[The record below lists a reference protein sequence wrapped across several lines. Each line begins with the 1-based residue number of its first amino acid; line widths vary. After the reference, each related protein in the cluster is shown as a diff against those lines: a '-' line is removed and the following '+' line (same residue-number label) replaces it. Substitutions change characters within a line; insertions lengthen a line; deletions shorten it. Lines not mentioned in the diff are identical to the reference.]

1 MKTLKKNEI
10 LKDLPTKRLNLDIFS
25 ELDSTNDEAKRIDIN
40 KDLHVI
46 IAEKQTLGRGRQGK
60 KWSSP
65 NSGNIYMSICTENDL
80 SSIPISLIAGLACKN
95 AINKT
100 SGKALIMLKWPNDIL
115 LNNKKIGGILVE
127 IESYQKKIR
136 TIVGIGINLNIKK
149 EESWCGDLSEC
160 GLETK
165 RNELINFILSEF
177 IEISNNLNFNWLTE
191 WKSSCIHM
199 NKEITI
205 EDTNSNQIKA
215 IFKDIDEKGNA
226 VIETDI
232 GEEIIT
238 SGAISIKGVY

>member
-1 MKTLKKNEI
+1 LKTLKKNEI
-10 LKDLPTKRLNLDIFS
+10 LKNLPTKRLDLHIFS
-25 ELDSTNDEAKRIDIN
+25 EIDSTNDEAKRIDIN
-40 KDLHVI
+40 KDFHVI

-80 SSIPISLIAGLACKN
+80 SSMPISLIAGLACKN
-95 AINKT
+95 AIDKM
-100 SGKALIMLKWPNDIL
+100 SGQPLIMLKWPNDIL

-127 IESYQKKIR
+127 IESDQKKIR

-149 EESWCGDLSEC
+149 EESWWGDLSEC

-191 WKSSCIHM
+191 WKNSCIHM

-226 VIETDI
+226 IIETDI
-232 GEEIIT
+232 GEEVIS
-238 SGAISIKGVY
+238 SGEISIKGVY

>member
-10 LKDLPTKRLNLDIFS
+10 LKDLPTKRLNLHIFG
-25 ELDSTNDEAKRIDIN
+25 EIDSTNDEAKRIDIH
-40 KDLHVI
+40 KDFHVI

-65 NSGNIYMSICTENDL
+65 DSGNIYMSICTENDL
-80 SSIPISLIAGLACKN
+80 SSMPISLIAGLACKN
-95 AINKT
+95 AIDKM
-100 SGKALIMLKWPNDIL
+100 SSQSIIMLKWPNDIL

-127 IESYQKKIR
+127 KESNQKKIR

-149 EESWCGDLSEC
+149 EESWWGDLSEC
-160 GLETK
+160 GFETK

-177 IEISNNLNFNWLTE
+177 IEISNGLHFNWLNE
-191 WKSSCIHM
+191 WKNSCIHM

-215 IFKDIDEKGNA
+215 TFKDIDEKGNA
-226 VIETDI
+226 VVETDI

-238 SGAISIKGVY
+238 SGEISIKGVY

>member
-10 LKDLPTKRLNLDIFS
+10 LKDLPIKRLNLHIFS
-25 ELDSTNDEAKRIDIN
+25 EIDSTNDEAKRIDIN

-80 SSIPISLIAGLACKN
+80 SSMPISLIAGLACKN
-95 AINKT
+95 AIDKM
-100 SGKALIMLKWPNDIL
+100 SGQPLIMLKWPNDIL

-127 IESYQKKIR
+127 IESDQKKIR

-149 EESWCGDLSEC
+149 EESWWGDLSEC

-177 IEISNNLNFNWLTE
+177 IEISNDLHFNWLNE
-191 WKSSCIHM
+191 WKNSCIHM
-199 NKEITI
+199 NKEIML
-205 EDTNSNQIKA
+205 ENTNSFQKKG
-215 IFKDIDEKGNA
+215 IFKYIDEKVNA
-226 VIETDI
+226 
-232 GEEIIT
+232 II
-238 SGAISIKGVY
+238 

>member
-10 LKDLPTKRLNLDIFS
+10 LKDLPIKRLNLHIFS
-25 ELDSTNDEAKRIDIN
+25 EIDSTNDEAKRIDIN

-80 SSIPISLIAGLACKN
+80 SSMPISLIAGLACKN
-95 AINKT
+95 AIDKM
-100 SGKALIMLKWPNDIL
+100 SGQPLIMLKWPNDIL

-127 IESYQKKIR
+127 IESDQKKIR

-149 EESWCGDLSEC
+149 EESWWGDLSEF

-165 RNELINFILSEF
+165 RNKLINFILSEF
-177 IEISNNLNFNWLTE
+177 IKISNDLHFNWLNE
-191 WKSSCIHM
+191 WKNSCIHM
-199 NKEITI
+199 NKEIML
-205 EDTNSNQIKA
+205 ENTNSFQKKG
-215 IFKDIDEKGNA
+215 IFKYIDEKVNA
-226 VIETDI
+226 
-232 GEEIIT
+232 II
-238 SGAISIKGVY
+238 

>member
-10 LKDLPTKRLNLDIFS
+10 LKNLPIKRLDLHIFS
-25 ELDSTNDEAKRIDIN
+25 EIDSTNDEAKRIDIN
-40 KDLHVI
+40 KDFHVI
-46 IAEKQTLGRGRQGK
+46 IAEKQTSGRGRQGK

-65 NSGNIYMSICTENDL
+65 DSGNIYMSICTENDL

-149 EESWCGDLSEC
+149 EESWWGDLSEC

-177 IEISNNLNFNWLTE
+177 IKISNDLHCNWLNE
-191 WKSSCIHM
+191 WKNSCIHM
-199 NKEITI
+199 NKEIML
-205 EDTNSNQIKA
+205 ENTNSFQKKG

-226 VIETDI
+226 IIETDI
-232 GEEIIT
+232 GEEVIS
-238 SGAISIKGVY
+238 SGEISIKGVY